1 MLPEMIDALIQ
12 KDISRV
18 ARNYL
23 ESVSYRLGAESLFI
37 DKFPSNFLYLG
48 FIAKAWPDA
57 RIIHLVR
64 NPMDSCFSMYK
75 QVFTWPYKFSYSLD
89 WLGQYYVAYKR
100 LHNHWR
106 EVLKDRMIEVEY
118 ESLVTDQDSQTRIL
132 LDKLGLEF
140 EQACLDF
147 DKNKAPIAT
156 ASSVQ
161 AREKV
166 HTQSVNKW
174 TRFARQ
180 LQPLREHLESAGIRV
195 E

>member
-1 MLPEMIDALIQ
+1 
-12 KDISRV
+12 
-18 ARNYL
+18 
-23 ESVSYRLGAESLFI
+23 
-37 DKFPSNFLYLG
+37 
-48 FIAKAWPDA
+48 
-57 RIIHLVR
+57 
-64 NPMDSCFSMYK
+64 MYK

-118 ESLVTDQDSQTRIL
+118 ESLVADQDSQTRIL

-161 AREKV
+161 VREKV

-180 LQPLREHLESAGIRV
+180 LQPLREHLESAGIRI